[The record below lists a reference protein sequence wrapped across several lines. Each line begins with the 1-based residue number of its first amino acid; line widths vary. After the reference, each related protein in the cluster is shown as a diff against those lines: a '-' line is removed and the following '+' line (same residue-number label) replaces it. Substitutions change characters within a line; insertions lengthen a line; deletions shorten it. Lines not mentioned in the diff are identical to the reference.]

1 MVQQF
6 RSRIPPTTMSAKE
19 ELMVPAE
26 NLDLYCFILNLL
38 CVVPITIGWKEK
50 EDSRW
55 TKKKQHNGN
64 PRFEEARV

>member
-19 ELMVPAE
+19 ELMVQAE
-26 NLDLYCFILNLL
+26 NLDIYCFILPI
-38 CVVPITIGWKEK
+38 VVPITIGWKEK

-55 TKKKQHNGN
+55 TKKKQQNGN